1 MQRDTTGAWTL
12 GIIMGLVAL
21 LGLIMANGA
30 VDAIFYGTG
39 LAMTAFGVVFI
50 FALIKQNT
58 D

>member
-1 MQRDTTGAWTL
+1 MPNNTSGAWIL

-21 LGLIMANGA
+21 LGLIMASAA
-30 VDAIFYGTG
+30 VDSIFYGTG
-39 LAMTAFGVVFI
+39 LALTAFGVLFI

>member
-1 MQRDTTGAWTL
+1 MPNDTTGAWIL

-21 LGLIMANGA
+21 LGLIMASAA
-30 VDAIFYGTG
+30 VDSIFYGTG
-39 LAMTAFGVVFI
+39 LALTAFGVLFI